1 MFTCTPCNCN
11 FKDQAGLDHHLQLSL
26 AHAFDC
32 KPCGQASNSWELLGI
47 HCESTLHQRMMNSP
61 LNAFFRS
68 WSGFLFH
75 AQLPPHRNWDELRKF
90 CCWDDQSPQYRAAWI
105 QYQDALASEVT
116 IWFGDVLEL
125 ESWHKLCGAV
135 GISPLPS
142 TCADGYWAI
151 RDLHVNIIDLIQWA
165 RTGSNGEVK
174 RWRNNAALFEYSI
187 ATKKIFER
195 DLTTRDNPN
204 VVLRHLASCM
214 LPR

>member
-32 KPCGQASNSWELLGI
+32 KPCGQAFNSWELLGI

-61 LNAFFRS
+61 LNAFFCS

-142 TCADGYWAI
+142 TCANGYWVGSV
-151 RDLHVNIIDLIQWA
+151 LIILDWVVLTVGYY
-165 RTGSNGEVK
+165 R
-174 RWRNNAALFEYSI
+174 LFETSTSI
-187 ATKKIFER
+187 S
-195 DLTTRDNPN
+195 LTSFSG
-204 VVLRHLASCM
+204 LALVAMARLSAGEIM
-214 LPR
+214 LLFLSIRSRPRRSLSGT